1 MEMRRQCQFLYNAL
15 SMVYFS
21 MTVEHQWENF
31 MGIVQRQGLSGCTIA
46 TDLAIPGCVG
56 QGEYSS
62 CIRALQAHLLT
73 IG

>member
-1 MEMRRQCQFLYNAL
+1 
-15 SMVYFS
+15 
-21 MTVEHQWENF
+21 